1 MKIAFMALIASGSLI
16 AGAAQA
22 QELWRG
28 TVLGMTPD
36 DVRQA
41 FPAAQAT
48 PDPARK
54 TSFGALLVT
63 IPEVDAFG
71 HRGRADFY
79 FDGDR
84 LTTVRLIVEPQD
96 LTQQSNRLV
105 VEKIQ
110 AELGRP
116 PECVLG
122 MLCSWRLPTRT
133 VAFSAGRPQPGSYLM
148 VEYTGPSA
156 ARAQ

>member
-1 MKIAFMALIASGSLI
+1 MLALIASAGLI
-16 AGAAQA
+16 AGAARA
-22 QELWRG
+22 QELWGG
-28 TVLGMTPD
+28 TGVGMTPD
-36 DVRQA
+36 AVRKA

-54 TSFGALLVT
+54 TSFGTLLVS
-63 IPEVDAFG
+63 IPEVDVFG

-84 LTTVRLIVEPQD
+84 LTTVRLIVEPQN

-122 MLCSWRLPTRT
+122 LLCSWRLPTRT
-133 VAFSAGRPQPGSYLM
+133 VAFSAGRLQPGSYLM

-156 ARAQ
+156 ARAR

>member
-1 MKIAFMALIASGSLI
+1 MLALIAS
-16 AGAAQA
+16 AGLVASGAQA
-22 QELWRG
+22 QELWGG
-28 TVLGMTPD
+28 TGVGMTPG
-36 DVRQA
+36 DVRKA
-41 FPAAQAT
+41 FPAAQAM
-48 PDPARK
+48 PDPVRK
-54 TSFGALLVT
+54 VSFGSLLVS
-63 IPEVDAFG
+63 IPEVDVFG

-84 LTTVRLIVEPQD
+84 LTTVRLIVESQD

-122 MLCSWRLPTRT
+122 VLCSWRLPTRT
-133 VAFSAGRPQPGSYLM
+133 VAFSAGRLQAGSNLM

-156 ARAQ
+156 ARAR

>member
-1 MKIAFMALIASGSLI
+1 MKIAFMALIASGSLF
-16 AGAAQA
+16 ADAAQA

-28 TVLGMTPD
+28 TGVGMTPD
-36 DVRQA
+36 AVRKA
-41 FPAAQAT
+41 FPAAQTT
-48 PDPARK
+48 PDPAR
-54 TSFGALLVT
+54 TASFGTLLVT
-63 IPEVDAFG
+63 IPEVDVFG

-79 FDGDR
+79 FDEDG
-84 LTTVRLIVEPQD
+84 LTTVRLIVEPED
-96 LTQQSNRLV
+96 LSQQSNQLV

-122 MLCSWRLPTRT
+122 ILCSWRLPTRT
-133 VAFSAGRPQPGSYLM
+133 VAFSAGRSQPGRYMM

-156 ARAQ
+156 ARAR

>member
-1 MKIAFMALIASGSLI
+1 MKVVMLAMIASAGLVT
-16 AGAAQA
+16 GAAQA

-28 TVLGMTPD
+28 AGVGMTPD
-36 DVRQA
+36 AVRKA
-41 FPAAQAT
+41 FPAAQTT
-48 PDPARK
+48 PDPAR
-54 TSFGALLVT
+54 TASFGTLLVT
-63 IPEVDAFG
+63 IPEVDVFG

-110 AELGRP
+110 AELGRS

-133 VAFSAGRPQPGSYLM
+133 VAFSAGRPQPGRYLM

-156 ARAQ
+156 ARAR